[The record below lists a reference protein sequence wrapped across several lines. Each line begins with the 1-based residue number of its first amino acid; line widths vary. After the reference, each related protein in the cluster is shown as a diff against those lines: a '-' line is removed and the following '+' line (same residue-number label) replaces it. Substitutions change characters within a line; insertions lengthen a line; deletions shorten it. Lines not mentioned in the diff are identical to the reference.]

1 MTLKRLIF
9 ATVLLVCG
17 FAAGLVLT
25 GRMPSASD
33 TAAQP
38 ETEQARPAAA
48 PSAGASSSA
57 AVAGTLP
64 DFSRVAQQTVPAVT
78 NISSQTIVRR
88 SNSPFANDPFFQ
100 YFFGDNDD
108 LFGSRRG
115 IQSSLGSGVVVT
127 PDGYILTNN
136 HVVAGEGGRINIRNL
151 PEITITLDD
160 KRELHAKIVGVDAA
174 TDLALLKVDAR
185 GLATIPWGDSSKLKV
200 AEWVLAIG
208 TPYQL
213 DQTVT
218 LGIVSA
224 LGRRVGISAYE
235 DFIQTDA
242 AINPGNSGGALI
254 NQRGELIGIN
264 TAIYSQSGGYQ
275 GIGFA
280 VPSNLA
286 RRVMNELIQF
296 GEVRRGSIGYVEY
309 APMTT
314 RMAEQMGV
322 RGAHGAFVSALRRNS
337 AAYRAGIEP
346 GDIIVSFNGE
356 RVADPSQ
363 LERLIQDAPIGG
375 TATVGVIREGRE
387 LQLKVPI
394 QSTAAGRGD

>member
-1 MTLKRLIF
+1 MSVKRLIF
-9 ATVLLVCG
+9 ASILLVCG

-25 GRMPSASD
+25 GRMRSAD
-33 TAAQP
+33 DIGAQPPAAQ
-38 ETEQARPAAA
+38 TAQKSAAA
-48 PSAGASSSA
+48 SSA
-57 AVAGTLP
+57 AAVTGGLP
-64 DFSRVAQQTVPAVT
+64 DFSRVASQTVPAVT
-78 NISSQTIVRR
+78 NISSLQVVRR

-100 YFFGDNDD
+100 YFFGREED

-115 IQSSLGSGVVVT
+115 VQSSLGSGVVVT

-136 HVVAGEGGRINIRNL
+136 HVVVGGGGINVGNL
-151 PEITITLDD
+151 PEITIAFDD
-160 KRELHAKIVGVDAA
+160 KRELRAEIIGVDTA
-174 TDLALLKVDAR
+174 TDLALLKVDAK
-185 GLATIPWGDSSKLKV
+185 GLPTIPWGDSSTLKV

-208 TPYQL
+208 NPYQL

-224 LGRRVGISAYE
+224 VGRRVGISAYE

-254 NQRGELIGIN
+254 NQRGELVGIN

-296 GEVRRGSIGYVEY
+296 GEVRRGSIGYMEL
-309 APMTT
+309 APVTS
-314 RMAEQMGV
+314 RMAEQMGAPGV
-322 RGAHGAFVSALRRNS
+322 HGALVSALRRSS
-337 AAYRAGIEP
+337 AAHRAGIQP
-346 GDIIVSFNGE
+346 GDIIVAFNGQKIDE
-356 RVADPSQ
+356 PSELQ
-363 LERLIQDAPIGG
+363 RLIQDARIGS
-375 TATVGVIREGRE
+375 TASVGVIREGRE
-387 LQLKVPI
+387 IELKVAI
-394 QSTAAGRGD
+394 QSTAARAGD

>member
-1 MTLKRLIF
+1 MSSRRLIL

-25 GRMPSASD
+25 GRMRSADESV
-33 TAAQP
+33 AQP
-38 ETEQARPAAA
+38 PRAVPAAA
-48 PSAGASSSA
+48 APQAP
-57 AVAGTLP
+57 AVATALP
-64 DFSRVAQQTVPAVT
+64 DFSRIAGQTIPAVT
-78 NISSQTIVRR
+78 NISSLQVVRR

-100 YFFGDNDD
+100 FFFGDRDD

-115 IQSSLGSGVVVT
+115 VQSSLGSGVIVSQ
-127 PDGYILTNN
+127 DGYILTNN
-136 HVVAGEGGRINIRNL
+136 HVVAGESGVLDAANL
-151 PEITITLDD
+151 PEITIALGD
-160 KRELHAKIVGVDAA
+160 KRELRAEIIGVDPA

-185 GLATIPWGDSSKLKV
+185 GLHTIPWGDSSTLKV

-208 TPYQL
+208 NPFQL

-224 LGRRVGISAYE
+224 VGRRVGISAYE

-254 NQRGELIGIN
+254 NARGELVGIN

-286 RRVMNELIQF
+286 RRVMNELIAF
-296 GEVRRGSIGYVEY
+296 GEVRRGDIGYVEL
-309 APMTT
+309 APVTT
-314 RMAEQMGV
+314 HVAEQLGAP
-322 RGAHGAFVSALRRNS
+322 GAHGALIARMARTSI
-337 AAYRAGIEP
+337 AYRAGLEP
-346 GDIIVSFNGE
+346 GDIVVAFNGQPVE
-356 RVADPSQ
+356 DAAQ
-363 LERLIQDAPIGG
+363 LTRLIQDAKIGS
-375 TATVGVIREGRE
+375 TATFRVIRAGRE
-387 LQLKVPI
+387 IDIKVPI
-394 QSTAAGRGD
+394 QSSAGSPRR